1 MARKRKSALAKS
13 VKKLSALSICLIV
26 LFFVLGVGAG
36 YFTVY
41 SITKDDTFEV
51 LGQKNITLNV
61 GDEYTYEE
69 LGVKAI
75 AYGKDISGDVKIEYQ
90 GFAISSG
97 GTAIIDTSAE
107 KLLRVIYTFDDGK
120 FGKITKVR
128 LITIAREVI

>member
-26 LFFVLGVGAG
+26 LFFVIGVGAG

-75 AYGKDISGDVKIEYQ
+75 AYGKDISGDVKIEYH
-90 GFAISSG
+90 GFTISSG

-107 KLLRVIYTFDDGK
+107 NEFYVVYTFDDGK
-120 FGKITKVR
+120 FGKITKIR
-128 LITIAREVI
+128 FITIVQEVI

>member
-26 LFFVLGVGAG
+26 LFFVIGVGAG

-75 AYGKDISGDVKIEYQ
+75 AYGKDISGDVKIEYH
-90 GFAISSG
+90 GFTISSG
-97 GTAIIDTSAE
+97 GTAIIDTSVE
-107 KLLRVIYTFDDGK
+107 NEFYVVYTFDDGK
-120 FGKITKVR
+120 FGKITKIR
-128 LITIAREVI
+128 FITIAQEVI